1 MSYEVIPTLNF
12 EKELKKLNKKY
23 PSLRADVAPLVKELR
38 EKPQLGSEVYKNC
51 YKIRIAIKSKGAGKR
66 GGGRLITHVKIVDKC
81 VFLMSI
87 YDKSETAS
95 VTDSHLKQLL
105 RDLK

>member
-1 MSYEVIPTLNF
+1 MNYEVIPTLNF
-12 EKELKKLNKKY
+12 EKELKKLHKKY
-23 PSLRADVAPLVKELR
+23 PSLGTDLSRLVKELR

-51 YKIRIAIKSKGAGKR
+51 YKIRFAIRSKGTGKS

-87 YDKSETAS
+87 YDKSETMS
-95 VTDSHLKQLL
+95 ITDGRLKQLL
-105 RDLK
+105 QDLK

>member
-1 MSYEVIPTLNF
+1 MSYEVIPTPNF

-23 PSLRADVAPLVKELR
+23 PSLRTDLAQLVNELR
-38 EKPQLGSEVYKNC
+38 EKPQLGFEVYKSC
-51 YKIRIAIKSKGAGKR
+51 YKIRFAIKSKGTGKS

-87 YDKSETAS
+87 YDKSETAAI
-95 VTDSHLKQLL
+95 TDSHLKRLL
-105 RDLK
+105 QDLK